1 VRDSTPPVVT
11 CPANMQV
18 APTSPNG
25 ATVTYVASASDACG
39 LNSFACVPASGS
51 TFPMGTTTV
60 TCTAVNAA
68 GGSASCSFTVTVG
81 DPNGAPTCAAI
92 VEPEE
97 CLLTF
102 GTDPRQYVLAL
113 DNNSACITLSGL
125 GSTDPDGD
133 ALTFTWV
140 IDGTTTLSGA
150 MVNVC
155 LDAGCHTVELRVSD
169 GTETTSC
176 RIEVCV
182 IGAGDAVEQCIA
194 LVENTPV
201 ERKNKRPLIA
211 SLKAAQASF
220 DRGNPVSGRNQL
232 EAFINKVQAQV
243 GKANPA
249 EAAAFIAC
257 AQAIID
263 AINCAAE
270 SELNQL

>member
-1 VRDSTPPVVT
+1 
-11 CPANMQV
+11 
-18 APTSPNG
+18 
-25 ATVTYVASASDACG
+25 VTYSAAASDPCGVASFGCA
-39 LNSFACVPASGS
+39 PPSGA

-60 TCTAVNAA
+60 VCTAANSA
-68 GGSASCSFTVTVG
+68 GLSASCSFTVTVG
-81 DPNGAPTCAAI
+81 NANEPPTCAAI

-113 DNNSACITLSGL
+113 DNASACITLSGL

-140 IDGTTTLSGA
+140 IDGTVTLSGA

-169 GTETTSC
+169 GTATTSC

-182 IGAGDAVEQCIA
+182 ITVGDALQQCID
-194 LVENTPV
+194 LVDTTDLG
-201 ERKNKRPLIA
+201 RKNKRPLIA

-220 DRGNPVSGRNQL
+220 DRGNPISGRNQL

-243 GKANPA
+243 AKDNPA
-249 EAAAFIAC
+249 AAAAFIEC
-257 AQAIID
+257 VQRILD

-270 SELNQL
+270 SDLNQP